1 MGKRYR
7 SRWKGR
13 GMLKFLL
20 KFRKRRRPVV
30 VPRFVRFI
38 VYVVLFTVAVQRVKQ
53 ERNAHLRRYEERLRK
68 DRARRRQSFP

>member
-1 MGKRYR
+1 
-7 SRWKGR
+7 
-13 GMLKFLL
+13 MLKFFL
-20 KFRKRRRPVV
+20 KLRKRRCPVV